1 MAVKSVRK
9 QVQDSLLAQLGSR
22 YDTIPRYLREQVAV
36 YMAAYDRMKRLEGT
50 LAEMPDPAA
59 RGYIEASRE
68 WRQLSSQQLQILDKL
83 GLSRPDLAD
92 AAALPAL

>member
-9 QVQDSLLAQLGSR
+9 QVQDSLLAQLGGR
-22 YDTIPRYLREQVAV
+22 YDQIPRYLREQVAV
-36 YMAAYDRMKRLEGT
+36 YMAAYDRMKRLEASM
-50 LAEMPDPAA
+50 AEMPDPAH
-59 RGYIEASRE
+59 RGYIEASKE
-68 WRQLSSQQLQILDKL
+68 WRQLSAQQLQILDKL